1 MVLSYHALPAN
12 CTEGTIRLIVGEDY
26 DFYRDETDYDATYY
40 IGDDLSR
47 GRVEIC
53 KGGGYHTICL
63 DLWDEREASVVCQE
77 LGFSPNGKEC
87 DITTNVQF
95 TMTIK
100 AICWHST
107 FLAQVPLLLVVVSLA
122 PLN

>member
-1 MVLSYHALPAN
+1 MLDLLAN
-12 CTEGTIRLIVGEDY
+12 CIDGTVRLMVGEDY
-26 DFYRDETDYDATYY
+26 DFYRGETDYDTTYY

-63 DLWDEREASVVCQE
+63 DLWDERDASVVCQE

-95 TMTIK
+95 TVTIK
-100 AICWHST
+100 TICWHST

>member
-1 MVLSYHALPAN
+1 M
-12 CTEGTIRLIVGEDY
+12 VGEDY
-26 DFYRDETDYDATYY
+26 DFYRGETVYDTTYY

-63 DLWDEREASVVCQE
+63 DLWDERDASVVCQE

-95 TMTIK
+95 TMTRLFVG
-100 AICWHST
+100 T
-107 FLAQVPLLLVVVSLA
+107 PPFLHRCHYYWWWFL
-122 PLN
+122 